1 MIISESDRGLGFL
14 LTDAARLLRKLID
27 RRLQPLGLTRAQWSV
42 LAILMHRDGLSQSQ
56 LAEELEIEKTTAGR
70 LIDHLESSGWV
81 QRRPIPGDRRLW
93 RVCLADQSGPPV
105 AEVQRIVLATRM
117 EMLQGLGPEQQRRL
131 SEELQAVK
139 ANLARALSFDQTAS
153 GAQRPAGD

>member
-1 MIISESDRGLGFL
+1 M
-14 LTDAARLLRKLID
+14 
-27 RRLQPLGLTRAQWSV
+27 
-42 LAILMHRDGLSQSQ
+42 
-56 LAEELEIEKTTAGR
+56 
-70 LIDHLESSGWV
+70 

-93 RVCLADQSGPPV
+93 RVCLADQSGPLV
-105 AEVQRIVLATRM
+105 AGVQRIVLATRM